1 MSGSV
6 CLRILQQR
14 SPASV
19 CAHIP
24 SKGTGICGQLDLE
37 IADTRHWIAGR
48 RILIVVGV
56 VVDPRRGATW
66 TEPFGETGRSMADA
80 CHDDVG
86 AMPVLGGR
94 HTRCTSWQRTD
105 RDAMTKRVPECTTDR
120 RTRGTGTGSACS
132 VSSTRVIGPMTRWA
146 RGVMSTGWRC
156 RAAPVP
162 AGRSGSSSTA
172 IVEGSSATRMHHDTR
187 GAFGGACPI
196 HIDSMQHFDAV
207 RCRSGRRVRRLTGA
221 AFSS

>member
-6 CLRILQQR
+6 CLPIVRRR
-14 SPASV
+14 SPAGV

-37 IADTRHWIAGR
+37 IADTRYWIAGR
-48 RILIVVGV
+48 RMWNVVRV
-56 VVDPRRGATW
+56 VVDPRRGATS

-86 AMPVLGGR
+86 AMPVLGGC
-94 HTRCTSWQRTD
+94 HSRCTSWQRTD
-105 RDAMTKRVPECTTDR
+105 RDAMTKRVPEWTTDR
-120 RTRGTGTGSACS
+120 RARGTGTGSACS

-156 RAAPVP
+156 RAAPGTGGSIWIFEYGDRRGLLRHAKAPRHERCLRGRVP
-162 AGRSGSSSTA
+162 YTHRLDTEPRGCAISERST
-172 IVEGSSATRMHHDTR
+172 
-187 GAFGGACPI
+187 CP
-196 HIDSMQHFDAV
+196 SPN
-207 RCRSGRRVRRLTGA
+207 RCGVQ
-221 AFSS
+221 